1 MAEAVATGL
10 AGAGIA
16 QSIQNVLGTVSGYV
30 KEIIVQVARFGRQV
44 IRISYE
50 IAKELARPEIGV
62 PFAILVYNASKL
74 IRIDKTGVI
83 SAINSYFES
92 MKTLNPIDIAWSYI
106 RSGLSRVIDVSKV
119 NSFWDLLNPFIAW
132 DAINSSPIAPRLEVN
147 IFGYTIDIGVIP
159 RIFMF
164 MAWYP
169 VFITMSIPLAF
180 QSIIWNIILAIID
193 IQKNVIT
200 SIVGFI
206 IDLLGWIGNVLSW
219 LACTYLK
226 IVQPIIPLYFGA
238 KNIGRGFRRAI
249 TSAIG
254 GTLFTWIMMYAFAS
268 ECVSISMP
276 AFPTPTPVT
285 PIPTTP
291 SPAIPSM
298 EYTVIRSIKPLVSTT
313 SLPPVEIRIDKS
325 LKIQFFWSRVGVAE
339 YAIDKVLR
347 PLVEITTITL
357 LEKTIDKTLK
367 PSVEYTIIEPAR
379 VTIDR
384 TVKPEIEVEAVPF
397 TEVTIDKTVKPEI
410 ETAVMIQELVID
422 RILKP
427 LIEYTAVEVIEV
439 TVDKIVKPII
449 EYTVIPIIEAYI
461 DKVMKSEIAT
471 SVEVLQE
478 LSVEKV
484 IKPETVIETVIE
496 AVQELIV
503 DRLLKPYITYE
514 VLEIQLL
521 LQSTY
526 LSIDTYVKQSDI
538 LITWYAVPIP
548 FYAYVKQLDALIDMQ
563 LAQFIIEITTG

>member
-1 MAEAVATGL
+1 LAEAVATGL

-16 QSIQNVLGTVSGYV
+16 QSIQSVLGTVAGYV

-92 MKTLNPIDIAWSYI
+92 VKTLNPVDIAWSYI

-132 DAINSSPIAPRLEVN
+132 DAINSSPTAPRLEIN
-147 IFGYTIDIGVIP
+147 ILGYTIDLGVIP

-180 QSIIWNIILAIID
+180 QSLIWNIILAIID

-206 IDLLGWIGNVLSW
+206 IDLLGWIGNILSW

-226 IVQPIIPLYFGA
+226 IVQPLVPLYFGA

-276 AFPTPTPVT
+276 AFPTPTPIS

-291 SPAIPSM
+291 SPAVPSV
-298 EYTVIRSIKPLVSTT
+298 EYTVIRSIKPIPSIT
-313 SLPPVEIRIDKS
+313 SLQPAEVKIDKS

-339 YAIDKVLR
+339 YYVNKILR
-347 PLVEITTITL
+347 PSVATEIIKPIEISIDRVLKPSVATEIVEVIL
-357 LEKTIDKTLK
+357 STIDKAIKTSVEYETVPITEYVIDKSIGIYAVTEIIEPTRQVIDKSIK
-367 PSVEYTIIEPAR
+367 PVVEYTIIGEQVIEKTLKAYAEYQ
-379 VTIDR
+379 VATLSSQEIVKTIS
-384 TVKPEIEVEAVPF
+384 TSVSYEASAGITCEI
-397 TEVTIDKTVKPEI
+397 TIT
-410 ETAVMIQELVID
+410 
-422 RILKP
+422 RSLKP
-427 LIEYTAVEVIEV
+427 SVSPSTNIEVIEV
-439 TVDKIVKPII
+439 SDSNITITMPVTQISTETYGEEQGV
-449 EYTVIPIIEAYI
+449 V
-461 DKVMKSEIAT
+461 AT
-471 SVEVLQE
+471 LSTNQI
-478 LSVEKV
+478 SVEK
-484 IKPETVIETVIE
+484 I
-496 AVQELIV
+496 A
-503 DRLLKPYITYE
+503 
-514 VLEIQLL
+514 
-521 LQSTY
+521 
-526 LSIDTYVKQSDI
+526 
-538 LITWYAVPIP
+538 
-548 FYAYVKQLDALIDMQ
+548 
-563 LAQFIIEITTG
+563 

>member
-1 MAEAVATGL
+1 LAEAVATGL

-16 QSIQNVLGTVSGYV
+16 QSIQNVLGTVAGYV

-74 IRIDKTGVI
+74 IRFDKTGII
-83 SAINSYFES
+83 SAINSYFENI
-92 MKTLNPIDIAWSYI
+92 KTLNPVDIAWSYI

-132 DAINSSPIAPRLEVN
+132 DAINSSPTAPRLEVN

-180 QSIIWNIILAIID
+180 QSLIWNIILAIIE

-226 IVQPIIPLYFGA
+226 IVQPIVPLYFGA

-285 PIPTTP
+285 SPPTVPTP
-291 SPAIPSM
+291 TMPSM

-313 SLPPVEIRIDKS
+313 SLPPVEVRIDKS
-325 LKIQFFWSRVGVAE
+325 LKIQFFLSRVGVAE
-339 YAIDKVLR
+339 YAVNKILRPSVATEIIKPIEISIDRVLKSSVATEIIELILTTIDKVIKTS
-347 PLVEITTITL
+347 VEYETVPIT
-357 LEKTIDKTLK
+357 EYVIDKSIGIYAVTEIIEPTRQVIDKSIK
-367 PSVEYTIIEPAR
+367 PVVEYTIIGEQVIEKTLKAYTEYQ
-379 VTIDR
+379 VATVASQEISKTIS
-384 TVKPEIEVEAVPF
+384 TSVSYEVSAGI
-397 TEVTIDKTVKPEI
+397 TRGITIT
-410 ETAVMIQELVID
+410 
-422 RILKP
+422 RSLKP
-427 LIEYTAVEVIEV
+427 SVSSSTSVEVIEV
-439 TVDKIVKPII
+439 SD
-449 EYTVIPIIEAYI
+449 
-461 DKVMKSEIAT
+461 SN
-471 SVEVLQE
+471 
-478 LSVEKV
+478 
-484 IKPETVIETVIE
+484 
-496 AVQELIV
+496 
-503 DRLLKPYITYE
+503 ITITMP
-514 VLEIQLL
+514 VTQI
-521 LQSTY
+521 
-526 LSIDTYVKQSDI
+526 SIDTYGEEQGIVNTLTTTQIS
-538 LITWYAVPIP
+538 
-548 FYAYVKQLDALIDMQ
+548 
-563 LAQFIIEITTG
+563 IEKIA